1 MTKELFNEYKQKERI
16 FPCSKEY
23 VADEITPTT
32 IFSNLK
38 GNYKFLLE
46 SSNEG
51 TGRYSFMGEN
61 PRKRIYAKGEHIFVE
76 YFKNK
81 ESFIKKIEH
90 KTLTQVLRE
99 HMIKYQNI
107 QTEIPFTGGAVGYIG
122 YDCIG
127 QIHSISLENLEELHV
142 PDAMLMFYDTVIVYD
157 HVKRTVTLVRNIDLQ
172 YEQDRTLN
180 YEEVIN
186 ELEQL
191 YEKIIPVAVTKQS
204 GLEITT
210 EPFVIEEG
218 LKERFC
224 KKVEKSKRYIQDGEI
239 LQVVLSNRFKK
250 KTKKQGFDIYRNL
263 RIKNPSPYLF
273 YIDCCDFQVIGSS
286 PESLVKVKDNI
297 VTTLPIAGTRP
308 RGKTKEEDEALE
320 IELLRD
326 KKELSEHMMLVQLG
340 KDDISKVA
348 KEETIEVSRLK
359 EIERYSHVMHIVSE
373 VRGELDE
380 KKDVYDA
387 FFACFPAG
395 TVSGAE
401 KVRAIEI
408 IEELEDV
415 KRELYSGAVGYFG
428 YSGDMD
434 MCIAIRTIVLKD
446 EIAYVQAGAGIV
458 IDSIPE
464 KEYEETVNK
473 GKALM
478 EVV

>member
-61 PRKRIYAKGEHIFVE
+61 PRKRIYAKGEYVFVE
-76 YFKNK
+76 YFKIE
-81 ESFIKKIEH
+81 ESVVEKIEN

-99 HMIKYQNI
+99 HMINYKNI
-107 QTEIPFTGGAVGYIG
+107 ETEIPFTGGAVGYIG

-127 QIHSISLENLEELHV
+127 EINSISLENLEEIHV
-142 PDAMLMFYDTVIVYD
+142 PDAMLMFYETVIVYD
-157 HVKRTVTLVRNIDLQ
+157 HVKSTVTLIRNVDLE
-172 YEQDRTLN
+172 YEKDKDLT

-191 YEKIIPVAVTKQS
+191 YEKIIPVAVTKQR

-224 KKVEKSKRYIQDGEI
+224 KKVEKSKQYIQDGEI

-263 RIKNPSPYLF
+263 RVKNPSPYLF

-286 PESLVKVKDNI
+286 PESLVMVKDNV

-308 RGKTKEEDEALE
+308 RGKTKEEDKQLE
-320 IELLRD
+320 IELLQD
-326 KKELSEHMMLVQLG
+326 KKELLEHMMLVDLG
-340 KDDISKVA
+340 KDDIGKVA
-348 KEETIEVSRLK
+348 KKETIEVSRLK

-373 VRGELDE
+373 VRGELEE
-380 KKDVYDA
+380 KKDVFDA

-401 KVRAIEI
+401 KVRAMEI

-446 EIAYVQAGAGIV
+446 EIAYIQAGAGIV
-458 IDSIPE
+458 IDSVPE